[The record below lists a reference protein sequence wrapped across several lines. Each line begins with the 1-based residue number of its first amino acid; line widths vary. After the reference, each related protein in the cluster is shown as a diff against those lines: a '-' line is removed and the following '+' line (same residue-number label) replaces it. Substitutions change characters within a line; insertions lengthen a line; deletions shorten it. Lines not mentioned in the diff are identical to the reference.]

1 MDDTTGGALREAKRR
16 LKVPP
21 RRIADHGAIG
31 NLATMALVATDGT
44 IDFLCWPDFD
54 SPSIFADLLG
64 PEAGG
69 LFSLSPEIADGRVFQ
84 SYVPETNVLTTRWL
98 GEAASAEVTDLMT
111 GDVEL
116 GLGAARLIRAV
127 RVTRGAARFT
137 LRCDPRPDYGCSI
150 PQAEAS
156 SGTAVFRTSSG
167 PLIRLS
173 GDAEFTAGNDGV
185 GVEASFELAAGECR
199 YFVMDEDGDPPLSNE
214 QIAEL
219 VSDTTRRWQA
229 WAARSTYRGRWRGD
243 VTRSALALK
252 LMTSRKH
259 GSIVAA
265 ATFGLPETPGGSRNW
280 DYRATWIRDASF
292 TVYSLM
298 RLGYQEE
305 ANAFT
310 RWVAE
315 RAASCPEG
323 LLEVMYAPDGGPVAD
338 ERELDHLSGYGG
350 ARPVLVGNGAS
361 GQTQLDI
368 FGALMDSI
376 YISNKY
382 GEAISHAGWQG
393 VCRVVDHVCKNWRKP
408 DAGIWESRDGDREN
422 LHSRLMCW
430 VAVDRALRLAHKR
443 SLSAPFKRWAEV
455 RNEINEDIWEGF
467 WDEEEGHFV
476 ASKGGKE
483 LDGAMLMMPL
493 VRFVSS
499 TDPAWL
505 ATLDVIGKRLA
516 DDGLVMRYDT
526 EKAASRSEGSFAT
539 CAFWYVECLARA
551 GRTDDARLNFERL
564 VSYGNHLG
572 LYAEEFT
579 ARAEPVGN
587 FPQALTHL
595 ALISAAYYLDRA
607 IDGHQGQQWRV

>member
-1 MDDTTGGALREAKRR
+1 
-16 LKVPP
+16 
-21 RRIADHGAIG
+21 
-31 NLATMALVATDGT
+31 MA
-44 IDFLCWPDFD
+44 
-54 SPSIFADLLG
+54 
-64 PEAGG
+64 
-69 LFSLSPEIADGRVFQ
+69 
-84 SYVPETNVLTTRWL
+84 
-98 GEAASAEVTDLMT
+98 
-111 GDVEL
+111 
-116 GLGAARLIRAV
+116 GLGR
-127 RVTRGAARFT
+127 
-137 LRCDPRPDYGCSI
+137 
-150 PQAEAS
+150 
-156 SGTAVFRTSSG
+156 
-167 PLIRLS
+167 
-173 GDAEFTAGNDGV
+173 
-185 GVEASFELAAGECR
+185 
-199 YFVMDEDGDPPLSNE
+199 
-214 QIAEL
+214 
-219 VSDTTRRWQA
+219 
-229 WAARSTYRGRWRGD
+229 
-243 VTRSALALK
+243 ALK
-252 LMTSRKH
+252 LMTSRKR

-298 RLGYQEE
+298 RLGYQDE

-310 RWVAE
+310 RWAAE
-315 RAASCPEG
+315 RAASCPKG

-338 ERELDHLSGYGG
+338 ERELGHLSGYGG

-368 FGALMDSI
+368 FGALLDSI

-393 VCRVVDHVCKNWRKP
+393 VCRVVDHVCENWRKP

-430 VAVDRALRLAHKR
+430 VAVDRALRLAQKR

-505 ATLDVIGKRLA
+505 ATLDAIGKRLA
-516 DDGLVMRYDT
+516 RDGLVMRYDT
-526 EKAASRSEGSFAT
+526 EKAASRSEGRPVPSGTSNAWRARGEQTTHGSISSDCCRTETISDSMLKNSRPAPNLSAT
-539 CAFWYVECLARA
+539 SPRRSRIWL
-551 GRTDDARLNFERL
+551 
-564 VSYGNHLG
+564 
-572 LYAEEFT
+572 
-579 ARAEPVGN
+579 
-587 FPQALTHL
+587 
-595 ALISAAYYLDRA
+595 
-607 IDGHQGQQWRV
+607 